1 MESIDFEQVI
11 YKWLNPQLKDLDEK
25 LHEKTDLFVF
35 CTTCTMRSRYFD

>member
-35 CTTCTMRSRYFD
+35 LYHMHYAFKVF